1 MALLDMSRKKGLDL
15 VACHVNYQ
23 KRASAWR
30 DEKILKDYCAKYGI
44 ALYVAYAP
52 DFDGNFQSR
61 ARTFRYDFFLKIARL
76 KKADQILMAHQRDDY
91 LESVLMQAK
100 RGDYSTYYGIRKVS
114 FYKSLKIIR
123 PLLDLSKKDLEHYC
137 LLNNIEYGDDET
149 NFSDHYTRNYIR
161 HHDLKRLSNKD
172 KDDLYQKIQKIDQ
185 KLLKKETDYLKKY
198 ARVHSYSLKEVLKI
212 EDLRLFLDIK
222 LEKHLSKAEYQEL
235 KRQLLSSE
243 SFEYETK
250 KIKLYKEGD
259 VLTFVKEEPYNYLLR
274 SLEVLKTPYFE
285 TNPTYKEGYSAIHL
299 EKDDFPLLIRN
310 PLNGD
315 KIKLLKGSKKIS
327 RIFIDEKVQKS
338 KRKLSPIVLN
348 KRGEVIMVPPFRVK
362 VGYLDKAPNFY
373 LKNLLI
379 KR

>member
-15 VACHVNYQ
+15 IVCHVNYQ

-30 DEKILKDYCAKYGI
+30 DEMILKDYCAKYGI
-44 ALYVAYAP
+44 ELYVTYAP

-76 KKADQILMAHQRDDY
+76 KKVDQILMAHHRDDF

-123 PLLDLSKKDLEHYC
+123 PLLDLFKKDLERYC
-137 LLNNIEYGDDET
+137 LINNIEYGDDET

-161 HHDLKRLSNKD
+161 HHDLNKLSDKD
-172 KDDLYQKIQKIDQ
+172 KDDLYQKIQRIDQ
-185 KLLKKETDYLKKY
+185 KLSKKERDYLKRY
-198 ARVHSYSLKEVLKI
+198 ALLNSYSLKEVLKI

-222 LEKHLSKAEYQEL
+222 LAKHLSKAEYQEL

-243 SFEYETK
+243 SFKYETK
-250 KIKLYKEGD
+250 KVKLYKEGED
-259 VLTFVKEEPYNYLLR
+259 LTFVKEEPYSYLLR
-274 SLEVLKTPYFE
+274 SPKVLRTPYFK
-285 TNPTYKEGYSAIHL
+285 TSLTYQEGYSAIHL

-315 KIKLLKGSKKIS
+315 KIRLLKGNKKVS
-327 RIFIDEKVQKS
+327 RIFIDEKVQKCHR
-338 KRKLSPIVLN
+338 KRSPIVLN
-348 KRGEVIMVPPFRVK
+348 KSGEVIMVPPFRVK
-362 VGYLDKAPNFY
+362 AGYLDKAPNFY

-379 KR
+379 ER